1 VQPEPEQLD
10 PVRLAELTEILEQ
23 LKPRKAEEI
32 READKT
38 ETVDE

>member
-23 LKPRKAEEI
+23 LKRKKADEVG
-32 READKT
+32 EADRK
-38 ETVDE
+38 ETDDE